1 MTSAPTI
8 RVAVPSDAA
17 RLAAIALAAYAKY
30 VPRLGREP
38 IPVRADYPAAIA
50 AGQVVVIER
59 DGAIQGYLVAWA
71 EPDAYFLDNI
81 AVDPAHAG
89 KGLGRAL
96 IDHAAA
102 EARRRRLPALR
113 LHTNVTMTENI
124 AMYERAGWTEYDRRG
139 DEGFARVF
147 FRKPV
152 ATSP

>member
-8 RVAVPSDAA
+8 RVAVPGDAA

-96 IDHAAA
+96 IEHAAA

-124 AMYERAGWTEYDRRG
+124 AMYGHLGFVETHRGIENGFHRVHMRR
-139 DEGFARVF
+139 EL
-147 FRKPV
+147 
-152 ATSP
+152 